1 MGFFNAVIGAEFFHT
16 CYDMMGDFMDFMAL
30 INSAVNFILYCLM
43 SKQFRKTFAEML
55 GISPKLLKSEFCQNQ
70 YNELFVQKALCGNSA
85 CKIGED
91 QCTGSEINVCRM

>member
-55 GISPKLLKSEFCQNQ
+55 GISPKLLKSKL
-70 YNELFVQKALCGNSA
+70 YNTDSFILNTISLC
-85 CKIGED
+85 
-91 QCTGSEINVCRM
+91 